1 MRRLYRFF
9 VPPRRP
15 DQGLP
20 LLPLEISSRNLPWGE
35 VPRASHHEIMLLK
48 IYGLART
55 DEDAYRLLK
64 RYPGHSVDEIREA
77 TQRQRRFM
85 PWRKRMWRRLK
96 KLVGTQ

>member
-15 DQGLP
+15 DQRLP
-20 LLPLEISSRNLPWGE
+20 LLPVQISSRNLPWGE
-35 VPRASHHEIMLLK
+35 IPRDLYHEIMLLK

-64 RYPGHSVDEIREA
+64 RYPGYSVDEIRAA

-85 PWRKRMWRRLK
+85 PWRERIRRRLK
-96 KLVGTQ
+96 KLLNT